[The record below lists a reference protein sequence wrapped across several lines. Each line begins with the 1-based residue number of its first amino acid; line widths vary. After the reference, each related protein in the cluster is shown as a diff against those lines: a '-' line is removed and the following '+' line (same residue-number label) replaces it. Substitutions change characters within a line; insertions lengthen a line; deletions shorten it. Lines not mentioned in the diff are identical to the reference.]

1 MTDSRQLLA
10 DYAATGSEVAF
21 RELVS
26 RYIDLVYSTAS
37 RLVDGDA
44 HRAQDIAQTVFL
56 DLSRQAAKLA
66 GPVMLGGWLHR
77 HTCFVAR
84 KAMRGERRRQL
95 RERQAAEMNAL
106 NSPDAGFE
114 HLAPVLDEVINE
126 LGEEDRKAILLRFYE
141 RLDLRSVGEALGAS
155 ENAAQKRVSR
165 ALDQLQVL
173 LTRRGV
179 ALSAAAL
186 GAALAGQAVSAA
198 PAGLAMGIAGT
209 VLAGGAAGSGTV
221 ASLTKILMITKAKL
235 AILGAV
241 LVVAAA
247 TPTLVQHQTQVQLRN
262 ENASLRQQVAQLS
275 PLQAENERLSNL
287 LGQTGNEQ
295 QLPED
300 QARELLRLRGEVG
313 RLRQENQ
320 EVARLR
326 EQLRQSP
333 ASARG
338 TASGSADAL
347 VDYLGTAI
355 APPANLDPAYTKDGL
370 LNAIQSAA
378 GNAGI
383 SLKQVQADDSEFPC
397 LLGVISAPGDWEKL
411 KAQLRK
417 LSGYEYYGAVGN
429 DNYNAFCITP
439 SRAFPPGSSQA
450 IFRRVN
456 VRMQLLADQLNAQ
469 VSR

>member
-10 DYAATGSEVAF
+10 DYAATGSEAAF

-26 RYIDLVYSTAS
+26 RYIDLVYSAAF
-37 RLVDGDA
+37 RLVDGDT
-44 HRAQDIAQTVFL
+44 HRAQDVVQTVFL
-56 DLSRQAAKLA
+56 DLSRQAAKLD

-77 HTCFVAR
+77 HTCFVAL

-106 NSPDAGFE
+106 NSPDADFE

-165 ALDQLQVL
+165 ALDELQVM

-179 ALSAAAL
+179 ALSAAAV

-198 PAGLAMGIAGT
+198 PAGLAMGISGT
-209 VLAGGAAGSGTV
+209 VLAGSTTGSGTV
-221 ASLTKILMITKAKL
+221 ATLTKILMITKAKL

-241 LVVAAA
+241 LVIAAA

-262 ENASLRQQVAQLS
+262 ENASLRQQVAQLT
-275 PLQAENERLSNL
+275 PLQAENDRLSSL
-287 LGQTGNEQ
+287 LGQTGNDQ

-326 EQLRQSP
+326 EQLRQTHPSTGGV
-333 ASARG
+333 ASV
-338 TASGSADAL
+338 DAL
-347 VDYLGTAI
+347 AGYLGTAI

-370 LNAIQSAA
+370 LNAVQVAA
-378 GNAGI
+378 SNAGV
-383 SLKQVQADDSEFPC
+383 SLKQVQTDDSEFPC

-411 KAQLRK
+411 KAQLKK

-439 SRAFPPGSSQA
+439 SRTFPPGSSTA

-456 VRMQLLADQLNAQ
+456 VRMQLLADQLSPQAP
-469 VSR
+469 